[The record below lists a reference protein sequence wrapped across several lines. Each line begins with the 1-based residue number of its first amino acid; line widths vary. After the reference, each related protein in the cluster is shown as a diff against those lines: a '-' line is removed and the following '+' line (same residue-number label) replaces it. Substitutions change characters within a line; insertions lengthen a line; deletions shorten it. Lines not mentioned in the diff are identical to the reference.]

1 MDGEEGGSK
10 RVLCNTNIFF
20 APLAGCI
27 LKKFSLSLSI
37 SGRYI
42 SDGVL
47 FRKLG
52 GVTLVWSLEVK
63 EGEGRKIGEL
73 RK

>member
-27 LKKFSLSLSI
+27 LKKTSLSLGDI
-37 SGRYI
+37 
-42 SDGVL
+42 L
-47 FRKLG
+47 AMAFFFENW

>member
-27 LKKFSLSLSI
+27 LKNFSLSLSI